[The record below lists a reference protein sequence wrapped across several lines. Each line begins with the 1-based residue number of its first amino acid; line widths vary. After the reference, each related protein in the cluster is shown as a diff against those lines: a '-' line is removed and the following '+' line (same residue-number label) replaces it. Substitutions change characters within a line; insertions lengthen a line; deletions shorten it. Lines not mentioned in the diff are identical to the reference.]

1 MGNET
6 NRRATAA
13 EKRKQALE
21 LRRAGLTYD
30 DIAAAVGYA
39 NKSVAY
45 KSVKAAIA
53 DITRESAQELLS
65 LELERL
71 DDMQAGLYKG
81 ARSGDPAAVDRVLK
95 IIDQRARFLGL
106 YDRKVDDTSAEVR
119 AALRGFMDAL
129 GLKFGPDDLYGQVS
143 DGGDGDVPSDGE
155 LG

>member
-1 MGNET
+1 MGNDT
-6 NRRATAA
+6 DRRATAA
-13 EKRKQALE
+13 ERRKQALE

-30 DIAAAVGYA
+30 EIAATVGYT
-39 NKSVAY
+39 NKSAAC
-45 KSVKAAIA
+45 KAVKAAIA

-106 YDRKVDDTSAEVR
+106 YDRKTDDTTAEVR
-119 AALRGFMDAL
+119 AALIGFKEAL
-129 GLKFGPDDLYGQVS
+129 GLKFGPDDTYGQVI
-143 DGGDGDVPSDGE
+143 DGGAGNGTGDGE
-155 LG
+155 PG